1 MRALIALFSLF
12 AFVLPAAAAEKFED
26 PVKLVEYAYQR
37 YTGEPPA
44 GFNEMDLYTPR
55 LQALFKEE
63 EARGELGGLV
73 FDPYL
78 NSQEQPD
85 LSDLSILLAVANE
98 KKALVAVGF
107 TNGDSYE
114 QMMFTLLPGPDG
126 YKIDEIQGAVPGNEW
141 VLSDVLAKP
150 L

>member
-1 MRALIALFSLF
+1 MRSLIALLIFF
-12 AFVLPAAAAEKFED
+12 ALAVPAAAAEKFDD

-37 YTGEPPA
+37 YVGDPPA
-44 GFNEMDLYTPR
+44 GFDEMSLYTPR
-55 LQALFKEE
+55 LQALFKVE

-78 NSQEQPD
+78 NGQEQPD
-85 LSDLSILLAVANE
+85 LSDLSILLAIANE
-98 KKALVAVGF
+98 EKALVAVGF
-107 TNGDSYE
+107 TNGDTYE
-114 QMMFTLLPGPDG
+114 QMMFTLVPGPDG

-141 VLSDVLAKP
+141 LLSDILAKP

>member
-1 MRALIALFSLF
+1 MRILIALLTVI
-12 AFVLPAAAAEKFED
+12 AFTFPAAAAEKFDD

-37 YTGEPPA
+37 YVGEEPA
-44 GFNEMDLYTPR
+44 GFDEMGLYTPR

-63 EARGELGGLV
+63 AARGELGGLV

-78 NSQEQPD
+78 NGQEQPD
-85 LSDLSILLAVANE
+85 LSDLSILLAAANE

-107 TNGDSYE
+107 TNGDTYE
-114 QMMFTLLPGPDG
+114 QMMFTLVPGADG

-141 VLSDVLAKP
+141 VLSDVLSKP

>member
-1 MRALIALFSLF
+1 MRILVALLALFTL
-12 AFVLPAAAAEKFED
+12 VLPAAAAPKFED

-37 YTGEPPA
+37 YLREAPA
-44 GFNEMDLYTPR
+44 DFNEMELYTPR

-78 NSQEQPD
+78 NGQEEPD

-107 TNGDSYE
+107 TNGDVYE
-114 QMMFTLLPGPDG
+114 QMMFTLVPGPDG

-141 VLSDVLAKP
+141 ILSDILAKP

>member
-1 MRALIALFSLF
+1 MRILIAHLAFF
-12 AFVLPAAAAEKFED
+12 ALALPAAAAPKFDD

-37 YTGEPPA
+37 YVGEAPPD
-44 GFNEMDLYTPR
+44 FNEMELYTPR
-55 LQALFKEE
+55 LQALFREE

-78 NSQEQPD
+78 NSQEEPD

-107 TNGDSYE
+107 THGETYE
-114 QMMFTLLPGPDG
+114 QLMFTLVPGPDG

-141 VLSDVLAKP
+141 ILSNILAKP

>member
-12 AFVLPAAAAEKFED
+12 AFVLPAAAAEKFDD

-78 NSQEQPD
+78 NGQEQPD